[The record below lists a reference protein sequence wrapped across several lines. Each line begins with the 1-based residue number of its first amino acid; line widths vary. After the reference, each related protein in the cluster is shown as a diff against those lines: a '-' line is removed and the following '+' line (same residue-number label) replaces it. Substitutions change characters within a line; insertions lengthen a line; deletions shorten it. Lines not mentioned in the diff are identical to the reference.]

1 MPKYRITFTG
11 GPIGKRSRSYDV
23 DAKDVDEAFCIAYK
37 MPEATSRM
45 KYSDI
50 NVTEIQDGPKVI
62 GVCFT
67 YTQAGHSYS
76 QYLFI
81 RAENEEQAKR
91 YYRKNIQGKRFWQ
104 PQPGKP
110 DENGNCVYG
119 NIRETYF
126 ACASGYDF
134 DALTDM

>member
-1 MPKYRITFTG
+1 MGNYRISFYDKQTD
-11 GPIGKRSRSYDV
+11 KSKNYDV
-23 DAKDVDEAFCIAYK
+23 AADSSDDAIKMAYK
-37 MPEATSRM
+37 MPEAKNRNAEIWVS
-45 KYSDI
+45 
-50 NVTEIQDGPKVI
+50 EIQDGPKVI
-62 GVCFT
+62 GIRFA
-67 YTQAGHSYS
+67 YTQLGRSYS

-104 PQPGKP
+104 PSPGKP

-119 NIRETYF
+119 NIKETYF